1 MSAWV
6 LLAVM
11 FAGFSSSP
19 LQPVDFFTR
28 EACQAALLALQ
39 SEAKGKLNG
48 AVIGVCVHRGDV
60 P

>member
-1 MSAWV
+1 MSPWI
-6 LLAVM
+6 LLAIT

-19 LQPVDFFTR
+19 MQPVDFLTR
-28 EACQAALLALQ
+28 EACEAALLALQ

-48 AVIGVCVHRGDV
+48 GVIGVCVHRGDV